1 MSTLTGF
8 DRYWDS
14 LLYLFKNHPKLSQYL
29 TSKYIDITGA
39 TVHVRKLRESAKA
52 WSSSEKFI
60 LDLALHLFN
69 PSNKV
74 DMSGMDRLD
83 DKNKKL
89 AFDALQIRFLRR

>member
-8 DRYWDS
+8 DRYWES

-29 TSKYIDITGA
+29 TNKYVDIPGA
-39 TVHVRKLRESAKA
+39 TVHVRKLKEAAKP
-52 WSSSEKFI
+52 WSTSEKFI

-69 PSNKV
+69 HSNKV

-83 DKNKKL
+83 DKNKRL
-89 AFDALQIRFLRR
+89 AFDALRIRFPHR